1 MAKRETLAESMRRF
15 QNILLEGVVTDELQK
30 LYTSIG
36 SKDPEK
42 TAVDVAAR
50 LQSTMGKHDSGHS
63 DVGSVNIDQE
73 FLRDIVLELESM
85 ISRRRANNSPHREMD
100 GEDVEEAIANVLYR
114 RPGGG
119 GFNAEYEHEY
129 EAEQDAYASR
139 IVPAFGFQH
148 EPIWNGY
155 QPGRRPSAADEWLSY
170 KEDEYTKDPDS
181 RY

>member
-119 GFNAEYEHEY
+119 GFDAEYEHEY

-139 IVPAFGFQH
+139 IVPAFGFKY
-148 EPIWNGY
+148 EPVWSGY
-155 QPGRRPSAADEWLSY
+155 QPDRGTDEEQWQSY

>member
-1 MAKRETLAESMRRF
+1 MAKRETLAESMRRL
-15 QNILLEGVVTDELQK
+15 QNIVLEGVVTDELQK
-30 LYTSIG
+30 LYMSIG
-36 SKDPEK
+36 SQDPEK
-42 TAVDVAAR
+42 TADSVAAR

-73 FLRDIVLELESM
+73 FLRDVVLELESM
-85 ISRRRANNSPHREMD
+85 ISRRKANNSPHREMD

-119 GFNAEYEHEY
+119 GFDAQYEHEY

-155 QPGRRPSAADEWLSY
+155 QPDRRPSAADEWLSY

>member
-15 QNILLEGVVTDELQK
+15 QNIVLEGVVTDELQK

-155 QPGRRPSAADEWLSY
+155 QPDRRPSAADEWLSY